1 MNQDAE
7 IAHMLHGDAMP
18 ERLLNVV
25 LLLLMPLLPQEAEQS
40 FLWIFVTVTSNT
52 VGPAHFLCMAARL
65 QFFPSSAF

>member
-25 LLLLMPLLPQEAEQS
+25 LLLLMPLLPQEAEHEADVECDRQTRGQERPAQ
-40 FLWIFVTVTSNT
+40 FLN
-52 VGPAHFLCMAARL
+52 HFCGFL
-65 QFFPSSAF
+65 